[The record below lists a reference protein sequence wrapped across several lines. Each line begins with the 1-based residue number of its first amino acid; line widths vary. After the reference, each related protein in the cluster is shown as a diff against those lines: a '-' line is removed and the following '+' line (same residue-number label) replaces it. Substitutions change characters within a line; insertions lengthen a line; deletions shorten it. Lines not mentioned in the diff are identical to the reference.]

1 MPGTQPRNFYGEKFE
16 PKSQSSGQHPFLQLG
31 CPKKISV
38 KRLGIKSD
46 NILFSESFEAGR
58 GKRSYTCH
66 SNFRILRNFSFRNK
80 RKYRLRDWESEV
92 IIFDSLSHLKQVLGN
107 GLTPAIA
114 IVSVLCK
121 IFHSEIIYHYLNVCA
136 VENITLSSP
145 RASRYIRRKSHILYP
160 YLFCNF

>member
-1 MPGTQPRNFYGEKFE
+1 MGKNLSQNHSRVASTPFYSLDG
-16 PKSQSSGQHPFLQLG
+16 
-31 CPKKISV
+31 
-38 KRLGIKSD
+38 
-46 NILFSESFEAGR
+46 
-58 GKRSYTCH
+58 
-66 SNFRILRNFSFRNK
+66 
-80 RKYRLRDWESEV
+80 KYRLRDWESEV